1 MGILKK
7 TFVEL
12 IVVLSVLL
20 VIVLALNYFI
30 DEEEGLR
37 IINAQLVE
45 QEITLEV
52 ADNSFLQ
59 SIGLSGREYLEENHG
74 MIFIYDG
81 EIEKLTFWMKDTLIP
96 LDMIFF
102 NSDFEVVHIIED
114 VPICE
119 QDPCPTYTS
128 PEKAQYVVELN
139 AGWAE
144 RHDLEKGDIL
154 KFKVLDQSDS

>member
-7 TFVEL
+7 TFIEL
-12 IVVLSVLL
+12 IVVLAVLL
-20 VIVLALNYFI
+20 VIILALNYFI
-30 DEEEGLR
+30 DEEESLR

-74 MIFIYDG
+74 MIFVYDE
-81 EIEKLTFWMKDTLIP
+81 EIEELSFWMKDALIS
-96 LDMIFF
+96 LDIIFF
-102 NSDFEVVHIIED
+102 NSDFEVVHIIES

-128 PEKAQYVVELN
+128 PKKAQYVIELN
-139 AGWAE
+139 AGWVE
-144 RHDLEKGDIL
+144 RHDLEQGDIL
-154 KFKVLDQSDS
+154 KFKALDQSDS